1 MWLILLL
8 ITVTIL
14 LIGFVAENG
23 RLQGKV
29 DAREYEKKV
38 LEERIKQLEG

>member
-1 MWLILLL
+1 MWLVLILM
-8 ITVTIL
+8 TVVLL

-23 RLQGKV
+23 NLRGKLE
-29 DAREYEKKV
+29 AREYEKRM

>member
-1 MWLILLL
+1 MWLVLILM
-8 ITVTIL
+8 TVILL

-23 RLQGKV
+23 NLRGKLE
-29 DAREYEKKV
+29 AREYEKRM